1 MAIAGATR
9 EATLPLRR
17 NAVRRSQ
24 ILESAV
30 DVFGAKGFSQSSLA
44 EVAGS
49 VGMTA
54 AGLLHHVKTKEALL
68 IELLALRD
76 EADLA
81 EASDPER
88 PRERWL
94 YAPADVDMAA
104 VTGRVIN
111 ALVAPVRPL
120 T

>member
-17 NAVRRSQ
+17 NAVWRSQ

-30 DVFGAKGFSQSSLA
+30 DVFGAKGFYHSSVA

-54 AGLLHHVKTKEALL
+54 AGLLRHVKTKVALL
-68 IELLALRD
+68 IELLALHH

-88 PRERWL
+88 PRGQWL
-94 YAPADVDMAA
+94 HAPDGVDMAA